1 MINDIIACVGLM
13 FIIKYGTI
21 LTWYRNFVSS
31 LHPQIAEL
39 HKCSLCLGF
48 WCGVVVMC
56 FELHFNSSNQS
67 VSLIR
72 LLCLYIVYIVYMGF
86 HRLTLR
92 CKLTRGRDSS
102 LRVTHARPRIIDTN
116 YSAQYYARYQL

>member
-56 FELHFNSSNQS
+56 FELHFNSSNHQLYLLPLISSGVCWVTDNINNTIQS
-67 VSLIR
+67 IE
-72 LLCLYIVYIVYMGF
+72 I
-86 HRLTLR
+86 
-92 CKLTRGRDSS
+92 K
-102 LRVTHARPRIIDTN
+102 IDKD
-116 YSAQYYARYQL
+116 LDL